1 MSCSEMYT
9 VEIAIKIIWC
19 RHGQQQL
26 DMDKSGNSNN
36 SKESGPSAA
45 FNSSNIWLA
54 APKTFVWAR
63 EKLDGCER
71 DRCCKVM
78 LDADVY
84 FRTAHEYFKA
94 FTKCWEEKKD
104 SDAKLAQQKVLWSEL
119 VEKVCMLQA
128 AFSQVAQEKEALR
141 AENVLLVPDNVELR
155 SRLHEQQSQLHEQQA
170 LGVRLQEKVHELEDD
185 VQGLQEQFGELQVRC
200 DGLEEE
206 LKVKD
211 MENNKLRTSLE
222 QGALDAPKIEEKPKA
237 VPDVIK
243 KGPPLALAAK
253 RQSVD
258 SDDEITFVACV
269 KRVKESEPTTT
280 TAPCAAAVVASDQQ
294 KPAVPP
300 AMAKDQQKPAVPP
313 VVVKDQQKPSV
324 PPVVANQQKA
334 ITSHAHL
341 VSFRFAS
348 VQNSVTTLRRVF
360 SNSNAGLVFVVW
372 QAPENANGS
381 FSQSNILV
389 EEFWYIMKEREQAL
403 LSGSTTAR
411 ALVDQF
417 MLTWPA
423 CIELEQHQ
431 QAAIRH
437 DLVQF
442 AESIFDFIRQNNA
455 LPPLKIKNHQFL
467 VNNEHTVPSRN

>member
-1 MSCSEMYT
+1 MGYCRVDCVAVVRSRPFDSDFGRHCEL
-9 VEIAIKIIWC
+9 IWKF
-19 RHGQQQL
+19 GAGT
-26 DMDKSGNSNN
+26 DNN
-36 SKESGPSAA
+36 NWTWTNLSTATTQKNRWGPSAA

-141 AENVLLVPDNVELR
+141 AENVLLLPDNVELR
-155 SRLHEQQSQLHEQQA
+155 SRLHEQQA

-185 VQGLQEQFGELQVRC
+185 VQGLQVKVGELQVRC
-200 DGLEEE
+200 DGLGEE
-206 LKVKD
+206 LEVKD
-211 MENNKLRTSLE
+211 VENNKLRTSLE

-258 SDDEITFVACV
+258 SDDEITFVTCV

-280 TAPCAAAVVASDQQ
+280 TAPCAAAVVANDQQ

-300 AMAKDQQKPAVPP
+300 AMAKDQQKPSVPP
-313 VVVKDQQKPSV
+313 VVANDQQKPAVPPAMAKDQQKPSV
-324 PPVVANQQKA
+324 PPVVANDQQKP
-334 ITSHAHL
+334 
-341 VSFRFAS
+341 S
-348 VQNSVTTLRRVF
+348 VPP
-360 SNSNAGLVFVVW
+360 VV
-372 QAPENANGS
+372 A
-381 FSQSNILV
+381 
-389 EEFWYIMKEREQAL
+389 K
-403 LSGSTTAR
+403 
-411 ALVDQF
+411 DQQP
-417 MLTWPA
+417 M
-423 CIELEQHQ
+423 
-431 QAAIRH
+431 
-437 DLVQF
+437 
-442 AESIFDFIRQNNA
+442 
-455 LPPLKIKNHQFL
+455 
-467 VNNEHTVPSRN
+467 